1 MDKYEYKL
9 KSDQIKKLYEE
20 RDFKTLLNIAS
31 SFDWKKIS
39 NNVLLNIVADAY
51 EQEGRYDEAC
61 DLLLL
66 AYGRTSFGR
75 NLAYRLCLL
84 SIKLGRVSE
93 AVDFYTDFVRKAPKD
108 PSQFILKYEILKAKN
123 ASIDELIK
131 ALEAYLLLDIDEKLE
146 YELALL
152 YHESGHGVKCIE
164 MCNEIALWF
173 GESEYVKEALELK
186 TMYMPLTND
195 QEVKYHN
202 MTSKIK
208 PIKVEKTIEQED
220 FSIEE
225 KEMLMDTIKTFD
237 SNENE
242 NQENDESD
250 FEEFFNS
257 PINEDQDNDN
267 EEFDSVFADLE
278 NKELQEFNQYENLN
292 DENNIE
298 DVPVSA
304 LFDFSEERESSEE
317 VYRDQDMEELVIPEA
332 FMEEEFEEQNTAR
345 ATEVV
350 ESTEEV
356 YEEEIESTDLKED
369 IEEQI
374 EKKIG
379 EETEEQIEGQITLE
393 ALLEEYSQKEEEA
406 QRKIEEER
414 IQRAAL
420 IAEKTRELREEIE
433 KQNETELDGV
443 FGDLFEREL
452 AESEE
457 FANVTFESE
466 EEPEL
471 ESDFSLTP
479 ELKKTFERY
488 LPINNME
495 EQLHEVLKNLFES
508 YVDDGTSLTNNIVI
522 MGDEKSGKTS
532 LIIDI
537 IKVVNKQR
545 ERTGRKVAKIK
556 GESLNRKGMAETMQK
571 LFGVDLIVERAGNL
585 NPETVEDIIKTM
597 QDYTENMIVIL
608 EDSEVAIERL
618 FKVNENLNYMFN
630 NVIKIKE
637 VGVKEWVEVA
647 KEYARRRGY
656 IVDEMGTLALHVK
669 IGSSYSRELKLETD
683 EIEKI
688 IDEAIEKSKRKKR
701 YSKKYRIEGFAVL
714 READFM

>member
-208 PIKVEKTIEQED
+208 PIKVEKTVEQED

-242 NQENDESD
+242 NQEIDESD
-250 FEEFFNS
+250 FDEFFNS
-257 PINEDQDNDN
+257 PINEDQDNEN
-267 EEFDSVFADLE
+267 KEFDSIFADLE

-304 LFDFSEERESSEE
+304 LFDFSEESESSEE

-332 FMEEEFEEQNTAR
+332 FMEEEFEEQNIAEE
-345 ATEVV
+345 TEVV
-350 ESTEEV
+350 ESTEENN
-356 YEEEIESTDLKED
+356 
-369 IEEQI
+369 IEEQN
-374 EKKIG
+374 
-379 EETEEQIEGQITLE
+379 EEQIEGQITLE

-457 FANVTFESE
+457 FANETFESE

-495 EQLHEVLKNLFES
+495 EQLHEILKNLFES

-688 IDEAIEKSKRKKR
+688 IDEAIEKSKRKKT
-701 YSKKYRIEGFAVL
+701 L
-714 READFM
+714 L

>member
-208 PIKVEKTIEQED
+208 PIKVEKTFEQED

-242 NQENDESD
+242 NQEIDESE

-304 LFDFSEERESSEE
+304 LFDFSEESESSEE

-332 FMEEEFEEQNTAR
+332 FMEEEFEEQNIAEK
-345 ATEVV
+345 TEVV
-350 ESTEEV
+350 ESTEENN
-356 YEEEIESTDLKED
+356 IE
-369 IEEQI
+369 
-374 EKKIG
+374 

-443 FGDLFEREL
+443 FGDLFEREI

-457 FANVTFESE
+457 FANETFESE
-466 EEPEL
+466 EEPEF